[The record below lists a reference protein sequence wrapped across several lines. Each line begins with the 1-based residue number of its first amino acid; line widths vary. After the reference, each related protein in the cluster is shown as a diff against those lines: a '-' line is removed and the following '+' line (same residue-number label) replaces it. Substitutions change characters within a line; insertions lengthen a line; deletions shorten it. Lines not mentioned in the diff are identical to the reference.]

1 MAAAASTL
9 GNVRD
14 EAAACR
20 RCPLWRNAT
29 QTVFGEG
36 SPGAALML
44 LGEQPGDAEDRSG
57 HPFVGPAG
65 RLLDGA
71 LEAAGIDRDTVYVS
85 NVVKHFKWERMG
97 KRRLH
102 KKPNAAEVAAC
113 RLWWETELE
122 VVAPRV
128 LGLLGATAAQAVAG
142 RSVRVT
148 RDRGAWLELPN
159 VPSSRST
166 MITIHPSAILRAGE
180 RREPELAHFV
190 EDLQAMAQRAYAI

>member
-1 MAAAASTL
+1 VVARATTL
-9 GNVRD
+9 EDVRD

-20 RCPLWRNAT
+20 RCPLWRDAT

-36 SPGAALML
+36 TPGAALML
-44 LGEQPGDAEDRSG
+44 LGEQPGDAEDRAG

-85 NVVKHFKWERMG
+85 NVVKHFKWQRMG

-113 RLWWETELE
+113 SLWWESELE
-122 VVAPRV
+122 IVAPRV

-148 RDRGAWLELPN
+148 RDRGSWLELPN
-159 VPSSRST
+159 VPSSTST

-190 EDLQAMAQRAYAI
+190 EDLQAMAQRAYAA